1 MTTGGFWQG
10 YKGGQL
16 ASEVNLVFSSTSV
29 AFMQGLA
36 PAAWGRTQ
44 QGVGSGGGQMQKCT
58 MLLVSY
64 IGVKIVQTITWE
76 MTYS

>member
-29 AFMQGLA
+29 AFRQGLT

-44 QGVGSGGGQMQKCT
+44 QGVGSGGGADAEMHNA
-58 MLLVSY
+58 
-64 IGVKIVQTITWE
+64 IGFL
-76 MTYS
+76 YRR

>member
-1 MTTGGFWQG
+1 M
-10 YKGGQL
+10 
-16 ASEVNLVFSSTSV
+16 

-36 PAAWGRTQ
+36 LAAWGRTQ

-64 IGVKIVQTITWE
+64 IGVKSVQNITWE
-76 MTYS
+76 MTCS